1 MGIALIGLVSVLLYV
16 VGIAAQTPSCQFV
29 DNQGNKYDLSPM
41 TNNNNDY
48 FQNFASL
55 KWDVWINVCRS
66 TLTALCGTGNA
77 ACQQWD
83 PNSPTGK
90 AALGKQ
96 NTMALGSIQKP
107 STKSP
112 YGVTAQ
118 YTGGADGREF
128 EIDFQCNPGSG
139 IGQFS
144 FINENPKKH
153 YNFAWPTQYA
163 CPTNVVISSGG
174 LTGGSIFL
182 IILLV
187 VVVAY
192 IVAGILFNKFKR
204 QASGLELIP
213 NFEFWAAIPGLVKDG
228 FQFTIN
234 KTIRRGYQ
242 QV

>member
-1 MGIALIGLVSVLLYV
+1 MRIALIGLVSVLLYV

-29 DNQGNKYDLSPM
+29 DNKGDKYDLSGM

-55 KWDVWINVCRS
+55 KWDVWINVCRA
-66 TLTALCGTGNA
+66 TLTNLCGAGTA

-90 AALGKQ
+90 AALGLA
-96 NTMALGSIQKP
+96 NTMVLETLQKP

-118 YTGGADGREF
+118 YTGGGGGREF
-128 EIDFQCNPGSG
+128 EIDFQCNPGGG

-144 FINENPKKH
+144 FLNENPKLH

-163 CPTNVVISSGG
+163 CPTNVVISGG
-174 LTGGSIFL
+174 LSGGSIIL
-182 IILLV
+182 IVLLV
-187 VVVAY
+187 LVVAY
-192 IVAGILFNKFKR
+192 LVAGILFNKFKR
-204 QASGLELIP
+204 QLNGLELIP
-213 NFEFWAAIPGLVKDG
+213 NFEFWAAIPLLVKDG
-228 FQFTIN
+228 FVFVMN